1 MIRNDEIIPVGTF
14 VKPHGIKGEITCRI
28 DRDVDLGTLRC
39 LVVDIDGIYVPF
51 FVDSYR
57 PRSTESVLIKL
68 SDIDDEYKA
77 QALCGKEIFALVSD
91 IPEAENDAVSDGFYL
106 SDFIGYT
113 LLDDSGRKIGVVD
126 DFDDSTE
133 NVLLIVKSGESK
145 IYIPVVEEFILS
157 IDATDRIITMRL
169 PEGLIDLN

>member
-1 MIRNDEIIPVGTF
+1 MIRNDEITPVGAF

-28 DRDVDLGTLRC
+28 DKNVDLDALRC

-57 PRSTESVLIKL
+57 PRSAESVLIKL
-68 SDIDDEYKA
+68 SDIDDEYEA
-77 QALCGKEIFALVSD
+77 QTLCGKEIFALESD
-91 IPEAENDAVSDGFYL
+91 IPDVEDDDDSDGFYL
-106 SDFIGYT
+106 SDFIGFK
-113 LLDDSGRKIGVVD
+113 LMDDSGREIGIVD

-133 NVLLIVKSGESK
+133 NILLIVKSGESK
-145 IYIPVVEEFILS
+145 IYVPIVEEFILS
-157 IDATDRIITMRL
+157 IDVPGRTISMRL